1 MSRDTTQAT
10 GSEAVS
16 AETTSPEDDL
26 LSQFFSLEEN
36 LNACMTV
43 SLKELEDRFTP
54 YPALRPVW
62 QPLKAFLRKRGK
74 RVRPMLFLLSYRL
87 FDQDSEI
94 PPMAAFRAAAALE
107 IFHAFALVHDDII
120 DASHSRRGEPTL
132 HIRLASDAQ
141 VSSKN
146 GENLAL
152 VLGDILFGFAMERFL
167 DPGFDSGRASRAMR
181 FFLKV
186 AQDTGLGQAV
196 EIAHLEESLG
206 SVSEEEILRTY
217 FLKTTRYT
225 VESPLILGAIL
236 AGANHNTEKT
246 LCNFANPLGLAFQI
260 ENDLHEVSQL
270 AAGDSDLAYDLHAGV
285 KTLFLKKL
293 HTRLDA
299 KGKAEMELLLREG
312 AALELAAMVKSP
324 VAAEVSNALRN
335 EVSDYFKE
343 ARAVLRRSNLS
354 KTQREGL
361 LGFAEFI
368 SMNSHHSEA
377 EESRFEAS
385 A

>member
-1 MSRDTTQAT
+1 MSHEPIQAT
-10 GSEAVS
+10 GNEAVS
-16 AETTSPEDDL
+16 DETLSPEPDL

-36 LNACMTV
+36 LNACLTV

-54 YPALRPVW
+54 YPALRPTW
-62 QPLKAFLRKRGK
+62 QSLKAFLRKRGK

-87 FDQDSEI
+87 FDESNQV

-120 DASHSRRGEPTL
+120 DASHSRRGSPTL
-132 HIRLASDAQ
+132 HIRLADEAQIDA
-141 VSSKN
+141 KN

-167 DPGFDSGRASRAMR
+167 DPGFDPSRASRAMR

-186 AQDTGLGQAV
+186 AQDTGIGQAV
-196 EIAHLEESLG
+196 EIANLQESLAD
-206 SVSEEEILRTY
+206 VSEDDILRTY

-225 VESPLILGAIL
+225 IESPLILGAIL
-236 AGANHNTEKT
+236 AGAGHSTEKT
-246 LCNFANPLGLAFQI
+246 LRHFANPLGLAFQI
-260 ENDLHEVSQL
+260 ENDLHEVEQL
-270 AAGDSDLAYDLHAGV
+270 AAGDAELAYDLHAGV

-293 HTRLDA
+293 HTSLNPKDQTD
-299 KGKAEMELLLREG
+299 MEHLLREG
-312 AALELAAMVKSP
+312 AAQEIAALVKSP
-324 VAAEVSNALRN
+324 HAIEVSESLRH

-343 ARAVLRRSNLS
+343 ARAVLRHSGLN
-354 KTQREGL
+354 KTQRDGL

-368 SMNSHHSEA
+368 SQNSHHSES
-377 EESRFEAS
+377 EESAFAAS